1 MKTTPSKI
9 VKITQKTSATS
20 LSKAQKLFNKLIKRI
35 DVQRQQLLAWQTT
48 VPLYQQKHDSAYTPL
63 LKTYNEQRI
72 QLVYLFDR
80 VYHDKIFTIT
90 DQKKLSDLIANI
102 AGELL
107 ADKDTPAQI
116 KSIFNDYN
124 ETDYDTQGEEV
135 KADVKAMMKELF
147 GAEID
152 GDIDPF
158 DPEAM
163 LRLMAE
169 KAQEMHEREA
179 AAQQA
184 NGSKRKKSAK
194 QLAKEARL
202 EEEEKNISQSIR
214 EVYRKLASTLHPDRE
229 QDAAEHKRKTDLM
242 QRVNVAYGNK
252 DLLQLLELQ
261 LEVEQIDQSMINTI
275 GEDRLKHYN
284 QILTEQSGEL
294 ELEVAQNE
302 LAFRLRF
309 HIEHDSVLTPAFLL
323 PKLERE
329 IARLQQDIDSI
340 AQDLQSFEQTKKL
353 KAWLK
358 TYRVAPL
365 PTYGDDAFADFD
377 LDALFRKM

>member
-1 MKTTPSKI
+1 MKTTSSKI
-9 VKITQKTSATS
+9 AKIAQKTSTTS
-20 LSKAQKLFNKLIKRI
+20 LSKAQKLFNKLIKKI
-35 DVQRQQLLAWQTT
+35 DMQRQKLLAWQTA
-48 VPLYQQKHDSAYTPL
+48 VPLYQQKHAREYAPL
-63 LKTYNEQRI
+63 LKTYNEHRI

-107 ADKDTPAQI
+107 ADQDTPAQI
-116 KSIFNDYN
+116 KSIFNEYN

-135 KADVKAMMKELF
+135 KADVKAMLEQMF
-147 GAEID
+147 GMEID
-152 GDIDPF
+152 GEIDPT

-169 KAQEMHEREA
+169 KAHEMHEREA

-184 NGSKRKKSAK
+184 DGSKRKKSAK
-194 QLAKEARL
+194 QLAKEAKL

-214 EVYRKLASTLHPDRE
+214 EVYRKLASALHPDRE
-229 QDAAEHKRKTDLM
+229 QDAAERKRKTNLM

-261 LEVEQIDQSMINTI
+261 LEIEQIDQSIITTI

-294 ELEVAQNE
+294 ELEVEQNE
-302 LAFRLRF
+302 LAFRLHF
-309 HIEHDSVLTPAFLL
+309 QIDHDSVLAPAFLL

-329 IARLQQDIDSI
+329 ITRLQQDIDGI
-340 AQDLQSFEQTKKL
+340 AQDLQDFEQTKKL

-358 TYRVAPL
+358 TYRISPL
-365 PTYGDDAFADFD
+365 SMADDDFGDFD
-377 LDALFRKM
+377 LDALFRKI

>member
-1 MKTTPSKI
+1 MNTSSKI

-20 LSKAQKLFNKLIKRI
+20 LSKAQKLFNKLIKKI
-35 DVQRQQLLAWQTT
+35 DGQRQQLRAWQTT
-48 VPLYQQKHDSAYTPL
+48 IPLYQQKHASEYVPRM
-63 LKTYNEQRI
+63 KTFNEHRT

-80 VYHDKIFTIT
+80 VYQDKIFSKT
-90 DQKKLSDLIANI
+90 DQEKLADLISNI

-107 ADKDTPAQI
+107 ASTGDPELKL
-116 KSIFNDYN
+116 IFNKYN
-124 ETDYDTQGEEV
+124 EADFDTQSDEA
-135 KADVKAMMKELF
+135 KADVKAMMEAMF
-147 GAEID
+147 GMEID
-152 GDIDPF
+152 GEIDPN

-169 KAQEMHEREA
+169 KAQEMQEREA

-184 NGSKRKKSAK
+184 NGSKRKKSTK

-214 EVYRKLASTLHPDRE
+214 EVYRKLASALHPDRE
-229 QDAAEHKRKTDLM
+229 QDSAERTRKTDLM

-261 LEVEQIDQSMINTI
+261 LEVEQIDQAMINTI
-275 GEDRLKHYN
+275 SEDRLKHYN
-284 QILTEQSGEL
+284 QILTEQSS
-294 ELEVAQNE
+294 ELEVEVEQNE

-309 HIEHDSVLTPAFLL
+309 HIDHDRILAPAFLI
-323 PKLERE
+323 PTLERE
-329 IARLQQDIDSI
+329 IIRLQQDINGI
-340 AQDLQSFEQTKKL
+340 AQDLQDFEQTKKL

-358 TYRVAPL
+358 TYHVPQVSMF
-365 PTYGDDAFADFD
+365 GDDAFEDFD
-377 LDALFRKM
+377 LHALFNK